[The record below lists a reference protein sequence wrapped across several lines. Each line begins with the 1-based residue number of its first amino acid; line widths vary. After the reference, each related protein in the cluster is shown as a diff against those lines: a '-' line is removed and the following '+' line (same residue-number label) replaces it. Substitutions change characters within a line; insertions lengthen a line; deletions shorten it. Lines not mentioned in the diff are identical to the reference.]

1 MSQTTN
7 PFFLANRDAMNRYA
21 DFSGTT
27 TRAQYWLFFLGANG
41 ATLIA
46 TAISGPVVGN
56 VLSIFFL
63 IPGISAGVRRLH
75 DVGKSGWF
83 LLIPIFNIYLLA
95 SPGMRKTT

>member
-1 MSQTTN
+1 MSQTVN

-27 TRAQYWLFFLGANG
+27 TRAQYWWFFLGANG
-41 ATLIA
+41 STFIA
-46 TAISGPVVGN
+46 AAIAGSVIGN

-63 IPGISAGVRRLH
+63 IPSISAGVRRLH

-83 LLIPIFNIYLLA
+83 FLVPIYNIILLA
-95 SPGMRKTT
+95 SPSKA

>member
-27 TRAQYWLFFLGANG
+27 TRHSSGYFFLAQMVQH
-41 ATLIA
+41 L
-46 TAISGPVVGN
+46 SQQQLLVLVGN

-63 IPGISAGVRRLH
+63 IPSITAGVRRLH

-83 LLIPIFNIYLLA
+83 YLVPIYNIILLA
-95 SPGMRKTT
+95 SPSKI

>member
-21 DFSGTT
+21 DCSGKT
-27 TRAQYWLFFLGANG
+27 TRQQFWLFFLGANG
-41 ATLIA
+41 ATFIA
-46 TAISGPVVGN
+46 AAIAGSVVGN

-63 IPGISAGVRRLH
+63 IPSITAGVRRLH

-83 LLIPIFNIYLLA
+83 YLVPIYNIILLA
-95 SPGMRKTT
+95 SPSKP

>member
-1 MSQTTN
+1 MAETTN

-27 TRAQYWLFFLGANG
+27 TRQQFWLFFLGANG
-41 ATLIA
+41 STFLAAAIA
-46 TAISGPVVGN
+46 GSVVGN

-63 IPGISAGVRRLH
+63 IPSITAGVRRLH

-83 LLIPIFNIYLLA
+83 YLVPIYNIILLA
-95 SPGMRKTT
+95 SPSKA